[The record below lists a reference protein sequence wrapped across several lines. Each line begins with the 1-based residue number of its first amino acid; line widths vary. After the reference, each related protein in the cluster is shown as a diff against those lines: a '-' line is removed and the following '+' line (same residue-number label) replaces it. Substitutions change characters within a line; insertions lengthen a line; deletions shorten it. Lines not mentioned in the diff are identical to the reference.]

1 MAWKPKKDME
11 YVSKVEKAISDK
23 FGEEATI
30 NPRSL
35 WNDEKEKEYIEQ
47 AKQNAEKY
55 YKTDEDGEMV
65 ESEGI
70 LISKKL
76 LNKSNAKSC
85 PTCNKYLADTK
96 DSVYLLRWDCCFTC
110 YIDFVEDR
118 EERWKK
124 GWRPNKEDSD
134 EQRKS

>member
-47 AKQNAEKY
+47 AKENAEKY
-55 YKTDEDGEMV
+55 YKTDEEEEIV

-85 PTCNKYLADTK
+85 PVCDKYLADTR
-96 DSVYLLRWDCCFTC
+96 DSVYLLKWECCYKCFVQW
-110 YIDFVEDR
+110 VEDR
-118 EERWKK
+118 EERWKT
-124 GWRPNKEDSD
+124 GWRPDKGNE
-134 EQRKS
+134 

>member
-1 MAWKPKKDME
+1 MVWKPKKDME

-35 WNDEKEKEYIEQ
+35 WNDEKEKDYIEQ
-47 AKQNAEKY
+47 AKRNAEKY
-55 YKTDEDGEMV
+55 YKIDEDEEKI

-76 LNKSNAKSC
+76 LSKSNASNC
-85 PTCNKYLADTK
+85 PVCNKYLADIK
-96 DSVYLLRWDCCFTC
+96 DSVYLLKWKCCYRC
-110 YIDFVEDR
+110 YIDWVEGREDR
-118 EERWKK
+118 WNT
-124 GWRPNKEDSD
+124 GWRPNKEKND
-134 EQRKS
+134 E